1 MSLKAA
7 LLRELG
13 DIFLRQEWSEY
24 QGKQAKKATHDRD
37 GGVGDLNPPNG
48 HGGLAA
54 LSKPMLV
61 GGFKHGF
68 YFP

>member
-1 MSLKAA
+1 M
-7 LLRELG
+7 RWDRG
-13 DIFLRQEWSEY
+13 IFNGS
-24 QGKQAKKATHDRD
+24 
-37 GGVGDLNPPNG
+37 NG